1 MEPISSFIDLS
12 VWRRER
18 VCCGLL
24 FRGPYG
30 AVIIDQRFWRP
41 CRSHKSSPP
50 TITDS
55 RSEQSPNYASN
66 YGVGGVS
73 RCYLAYA
80 VAFVFCRCRFF
91 FCFVATS
98 SKGTMSSCACNH
110 KHPPYRTVNFL
121 LRLLLFYSVTFIS
134 LFFISCLL
142 VCSLSLL

>member
-73 RCYLAYA
+73 RCFLAYA
-80 VAFVFCRCRFF
+80 VAFVFCRSVDFSFALSLRRREGTKFGQQIVVSCIF
-91 FCFVATS
+91 FCVCCYFI
-98 SKGTMSSCACNH
+98 
-110 KHPPYRTVNFL
+110 L
-121 LRLLLFYSVTFIS
+121 LPLS

-142 VCSLSLL
+142 VCSLNFL